1 MRGASASEMK
11 PFDRDQ
17 IVGEIHRLQR
27 LLDEVQQRLSA
38 PARDPPSEVDGRDDA
53 LVQARL
59 DEAYAQLEIAKRTP
73 SADAWKAIHKA
84 TSAVGSLAPPSG
96 GGGTASAFYAGPIVR
111 ATLFV
116 SASGSSLRALT
127 TVEEV
132 VRRLGDRVSVEVCD
146 VSRDPDRAKR
156 ADVAFTPLLR
166 LERAGLDTVTIF
178 GSLDDRE
185 LLLRRLVRAG
195 LPLDAEEDAAS
206 ATETSAA
213 TAAGTDS
220 LSAEKPTRDTD

>member
-1 MRGASASEMK
+1 MK

-17 IVGEIHRLQR
+17 IVGEIQRLQR
-27 LLDEVQQRLSA
+27 RLDEVQQRLSA
-38 PARDPPSEVDGRDDA
+38 PARDPPSEADERDDA

-84 TSAVGSLAPPSG
+84 TSAVGSLAPPSR
-96 GGGTASAFYAGPIVR
+96 GGGTAGAFYAGPIVR

-116 SASGSSLRALT
+116 SASGASLRALT

-156 ADVAFTPLLR
+156 AGVAFTPVLR
-166 LERAGLDTVTIF
+166 LERAGLDPVTIF
-178 GSLDDRE
+178 GSLDDRD

-195 LPLDAEEDAAS
+195 LPLDAQEAAPS

-213 TAAGTDS
+213 TPAGADPLT
-220 LSAEKPTRDTD
+220 AEKPTRDTD